1 LYKEGLDHSKDKG
14 TSGSLLCIMYCV
26 IFFWY
31 LNFLKFMCCSHF
43 VVNALTNFLKCLFV
57 VGFNAG
63 LVAYQAWIDTI
74 KLLAVSLLS

>member
-1 LYKEGLDHSKDKG
+1 
-14 TSGSLLCIMYCV
+14 
-26 IFFWY
+26 
-31 LNFLKFMCCSHF
+31 MCCSHF
-43 VVNALTNFLKCLFV
+43 VVNALINVLKCLFV